1 MNTSKQVNVMIGLL
15 FLAFIAFGAY
25 FVTEPAREASAR
37 EAQAEMMAE
46 RGAHIFV
53 ANCRTCHGQEGLGT
67 DEGGVGPRLNNVAFL
82 VLGEKNPFGIKPTA
96 VGDANKIH
104 DFLFNTI
111 ACGRTNTAMPNWS
124 DHYGGPLSSTQIGY
138 LVTMITDGR
147 WDLVEEY
154 GHAND
159 AALKAQHSAAI
170 AMFGKSYDDPRPPGK
185 GQAPILEKD
194 QKKAVDDAITAGTA
208 KKYQDLTV
216 AQQKAVD
223 EALHT
228 SILTGDPTALAT
240 TGQNCGQYG
249 AAVLD
254 FRARNPFA
262 GGAPAEA
269 PAAGANADPA
279 KLGLAVATQFGCAA
293 CHSVDGK
300 PGVGPTWKG
309 IAGHEVE
316 LADGS
321 KANGDDAYL
330 KESILTPNAKVVKG
344 FQPNVMPATF
354 GTQLKPEQ
362 IDQVIAYIK
371 SLK

>member
-1 MNTSKQVNVMIGLL
+1 MNTSKQVNVMIGFL

-25 FVTEPAREASAR
+25 IVTEPAREASAR
-37 EAQAEMMAE
+37 AAQAEMMAE

-53 ANCRTCHGQEGLGT
+53 ANCRTCHGPQGLGV
-67 DEGGVGPRLNNVAFL
+67 DEGGVGPRLNSVAFL

-104 DFLFNTI
+104 DFLFNTL
-111 ACGRTNTAMPNWS
+111 ACGRSNTAMPTWS
-124 DHYGGPLSSTQIGY
+124 EQYGGPLSSTQIGY

-154 GHAND
+154 GHTHD
-159 AALKAQHSAAI
+159 AVLKAQHSAAV
-170 AMFGKSYDDPRPPGK
+170 AMFGKSYDDPRPK
-185 GQAPILEKD
+185 DKAVAFLDKD
-194 QKKAVDDAITAGTA
+194 QKKTVDGAIAAGTA
-208 KKYQDLTV
+208 KKYAALTV

-223 EALHT
+223 EALHN
-228 SILTGDPTALAT
+228 SILAPDPAALAT

-249 AAVLD
+249 AAVLE
-254 FRARNPFA
+254 FRDRNPFKGGDAAAEASA
-262 GGAPAEA
+262 GGAS
-269 PAAGANADPA
+269 GDPV
-279 KLGLAVATQFGCAA
+279 KLGLAVATQYA
-293 CHSVDGK
+293 CVSCHTPDGK
-300 PGVGPTWKG
+300 TGVGPTWKG
-309 IAGHEVE
+309 LSGHEVE

-321 KANGDDAYL
+321 KANADDAYL
-330 KESILTPNAKVVKG
+330 KESITTPNAKVVKG

-362 IDQVIAYIK
+362 IDQLIAYIK